1 MWLTFAILMGTLIN
15 PAEPASFLTTLVFT
29 AISASTAPFAQESE
43 KGALR
48 WSFEMQG
55 GIESPAVAADGTIYV
70 ASADT
75 NLYALSPEGKRK
87 WVFKTGGPIDSSPAI
102 AADGTIY
109 VGSYDN
115 NLYAI
120 TPEGKQKWTFTGGF
134 RFSTPALAA
143 DGTIYA
149 TNRDRKIYALTP
161 EGKLKWSVQIKC
173 DFFPADSSAA
183 VGADGT
189 VYVGGCDNQLHAFT
203 PEGKSQWAS
212 AVAGNPNVSSPAL
225 GADGTIYVAN
235 KSQPGFLTLYAF
247 TPQGKLK
254 WSFETPSGSMA
265 NPPVIALDGTIY
277 YATEWLYAL
286 TPEGK
291 RKWEFHEGEDS
302 SPPAIGADG
311 TIYRTAWGNALYAIT
326 PEGTLKWSLKTG
338 SRLSSSPVIGA
349 DGTVYAGTS
358 PYAENKK
365 NTLFAFRVSSRGY
378 AAGPW
383 SSDQARWMKHGGGQP
398 AVEQATAPAV
408 AELRRIPA
416 PSSESGSQPAEA
428 VAEPEKRREKLQGPA
443 PPPMTAEQVVSFL
456 RAPSE
461 PIEWAET
468 GSDTEGPTDADVIR
482 VVRELRARLKAKPDD
497 IQALLLW
504 AHFALIQARFQL
516 PAEAQPPASEPESLP
531 PPAVA
536 LDRVLAAQPH
546 NAEALLLKGRITFAS
561 DPGKALILLR
571 QALEFAPG
579 NRRYS
584 LFLAQA
590 LAEQGRPGEAAQI
603 LRSSHKNHPV
613 IPFLEDLD
621 ALGIPEGGE
630 LVFDGATQ
638 HNTSSP
644 ESEDACGMCAF
655 TMADLLSNARL
666 EDPWRLRMRIY
677 YFKKSPAE
685 IEAFYSNRIPG
696 FRFIEEKEK
705 QPGSQKKRD
714 RSYDQ
719 FVQINSGGMKPVS
732 DSSELRDFA
741 RAKDG
746 ISLLL
751 LDINDHPHL
760 KRKLAP
766 GEHICYLMLTNLR
779 K

>member
-1 MWLTFAILMGTLIN
+1 MKAATALIMAFATALFAQQPVPSANNSQRLTISGVARVFA
-15 PAEPASFLTTLVFT
+15 
-29 AISASTAPFAQESE
+29 AISASTATFAQESE
-43 KGALR
+43 KGTLR
-48 WSFEMQG
+48 WSFETQG
-55 GIESPAVAADGTIYV
+55 VIESPAVAADGTIYV
-70 ASADT
+70 ASTDT

-149 TNRDRKIYALTP
+149 NNRDRKIYALTP

-212 AVAGNPNVSSPAL
+212 AVAGDPHVSSPAL

-311 TIYRTAWGNALYAIT
+311 TIYRTAGGNALYAIT

-338 SRLSSSPVIGA
+338 SRLSCSPVIGA

-358 PYAENKK
+358 LYAENKK
-365 NTLFAFRVSSRGY
+365 NALFAFRVSSRGY

-383 SSDQARWMKHGGGQP
+383 PSNQARWMKHGGGQP
-398 AVEQATAPAV
+398 AVEQAPAPAV

-416 PSSESGSQPAEA
+416 PSSESGSRPVEQKIH
-428 VAEPEKRREKLQGPA
+428 PEL
-443 PPPMTAEQVVSFL
+443 
-456 RAPSE
+456 
-461 PIEWAET
+461 
-468 GSDTEGPTDADVIR
+468 
-482 VVRELRARLKAKPDD
+482 
-497 IQALLLW
+497 
-504 AHFALIQARFQL
+504 
-516 PAEAQPPASEPESLP
+516 
-531 PPAVA
+531 
-536 LDRVLAAQPH
+536 
-546 NAEALLLKGRITFAS
+546 
-561 DPGKALILLR
+561 
-571 QALEFAPG
+571 
-579 NRRYS
+579 
-584 LFLAQA
+584 
-590 LAEQGRPGEAAQI
+590 
-603 LRSSHKNHPV
+603 
-613 IPFLEDLD
+613 PFLKDLET
-621 ALGIPEGGE
+621 LGVPEGGE
-630 LVFDGATQ
+630 LVFDGAKQ

-644 ESEDACGMCAF
+644 DSGDACSMCAF
-655 TMADLLSNARL
+655 TMATFLSNARL
-666 EDPWRLRMRIY
+666 EDPWHLRLRIY
-677 YFKKSPAE
+677 YYKKSPAE
-685 IEAFYSNRIPG
+685 IEAFYSARIPG
-696 FRFIEEKEK
+696 FRFIEEK
-705 QPGSQKKRD
+705 QKEQDTPRSGDKRD

-719 FVQINSGGMKPVS
+719 FVYIESGNMKPVS
-732 DSSELRDFA
+732 NSSELPDFTG
-741 RAKDG
+741 AKDG
-746 ISLLL
+746 INILL

-766 GEHICYLMLTNLR
+766 GEHICYLILTNLR